1 MIKRGIPRGRR
12 IMKECKFGEPKGY
25 KEAFDAF
32 EPALESFYRDPLPYR
47 MEPFKIFGNLYYVG
61 NKKVCMH
68 LIDTGDGLI
77 LFDTGYGN
85 DFYLL
90 LESIR
95 GLGFDPHDIKIVIH
109 SHGHFDHFNGGK
121 AMRELFGAKIY
132 MSRVDTELI
141 EERPERALCEYGP
154 AKYTEIC
161 WPDEKID
168 DGQII
173 TLGNTSVRCVLT
185 PGHTHGTMTYF
196 FDAVDENGKRLHVG
210 YMGGC
215 GFLTVYRD
223 YCRDMDLPAD
233 KLEKMGES
241 IRRVYDEPVDIVIG
255 NHPNQNNTIEKA
267 EYFAEHPDDNP
278 FINPK
283 AWHIFLDA
291 LDENRVRLMNS
302 DLY

>member
-1 MIKRGIPRGRR
+1 MVQ
-12 IMKECKFGEPKGY
+12 ECRFSEAPGY
-25 KEAFDAF
+25 EAAFAKF
-32 EPALESFYRDPLPYR
+32 EPALSSFYRDPLPYR
-47 MEPFKIFGNLYYVG
+47 MEPFRIFGNLYYVG

-68 LIDTGDGLI
+68 LVDTGEGLL

-95 GLGFDPHDIKIVIH
+95 SLGFDPHDVKTVIH

-121 AMRELFGAKIY
+121 AMRELFGSRIF

-141 EERPERALCEYGP
+141 EERPERALCGYGP
-154 AKYTEIC
+154 GKYTEIC

-168 DGQII
+168 DGQVI

-196 FDAVDENGKRLHVG
+196 FDAADENGKKLRVG

-215 GFLTVYRD
+215 GFLTTYRK
-223 YCRDMDLPAD
+223 YCERMGLPAD
-233 KLEKMGES
+233 KLEKMGGS

-255 NHPNQNNTIEKA
+255 NHPAQNNTVGKREWML
-267 EYFAEHPDDNP
+267 EHPGENP
-278 FINPK
+278 FINPQ
-283 AWHIFLDA
+283 AWHIFLDT
-291 LDENRVRLMNS
+291 LDEYRLKLMNS
-302 DLY
+302 DRY